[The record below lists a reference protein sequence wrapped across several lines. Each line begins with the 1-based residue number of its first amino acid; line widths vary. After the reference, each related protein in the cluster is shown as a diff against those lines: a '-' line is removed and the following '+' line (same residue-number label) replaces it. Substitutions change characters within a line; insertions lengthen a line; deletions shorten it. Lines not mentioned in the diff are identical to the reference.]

1 MSAIG
6 GYFGLELN
14 DRGEYHRDGIRLN
27 TGRNALEF
35 LLLTRKI
42 KKIYIPYFTCD
53 AVLEPIERNNIAW
66 EFYHI
71 NEEFEALFDFDSLE
85 KAAFF
90 LYTNYF
96 GLKDSYISKLEKLT
110 ERLIIDNSLSFFSRP
125 LPGVPTFYTARK
137 FFGVP
142 DGAYLFSEEDR
153 ELELDQDHSF
163 MRCEHLLK
171 RIDVSAEEGFTA
183 YQSNEEALSDYP
195 IRYMSALTQR
205 ILASLDYESIA
216 SARRENFLRVH
227 QALKLSNK
235 LNLELSEDSVPMFY
249 PYWQED
255 PELRARLTAKR
266 IYTPVLWPNVLDWCS
281 ADTLEYSFA
290 KEILYLPID
299 QRYSVKEMNY
309 ILNSLIS

>member
-6 GYFGLELN
+6 GYFGLELK
-14 DRGEYHRDGIRLN
+14 DGKEYHQDCVRLN
-27 TGRNALEF
+27 TGRNALEY
-35 LLLTRKI
+35 LLLSRKI

-53 AVLEPIERNNIAW
+53 AVLEPIERNKIAW

-71 NEEFEALFDFDSLE
+71 NEEFEALFDFGSLE
-85 KAAFF
+85 KEAFF

-96 GLKDSYISKLEKLT
+96 GLKDRYILKLEKLT
-110 ERLIIDNSLSFFSRP
+110 DRLIIDNSLSFFSRP

-142 DGAYLFSEEDR
+142 DGSYLFSEENR
-153 ELELDQDHSF
+153 ELKLDQDHSF

-171 RIDVSAEEGFTA
+171 RVDISAEEGFRA
-183 YQSNEEALSDYP
+183 YQSNEDALADYP
-195 IRYMSALTQR
+195 ISYMSALTQR

-227 QALKLSNK
+227 QALKSSNK
-235 LNLELSEDSVPMFY
+235 LNLELSKDTVPMFY

-255 PELRARLTAKR
+255 PELRNRLTANR
-266 IYTPVLWPNVLDWCS
+266 IYTPVLWPNVLDWC
-281 ADTLEYSFA
+281 APGTLEYRFS
-290 KEILYLPID
+290 KEIVYLPID
-299 QRYSVKEMNY
+299 QRYSEPEMDL
-309 ILNSLIS
+309 ILETLKS